1 MTNPTSNR
9 PLDGVR
15 VLDLSHVL
23 AGPYCSLLLAD
34 MGADVIKIERPPSG
48 DPARQIPPLV
58 GGESA
63 YFLSVNRNK
72 RSLVLDLRQPA
83 GQQVFFDLV
92 QHADVVLEN
101 FRPGVATR
109 LGFDYPKIAEHNS
122 RIIGCSISAFG
133 QDGPYRTRPAFDL
146 VVQALS
152 GVMSMTGEP
161 GRPPVR
167 MGLPIGDLSSGVF
180 AALGILAALFERER
194 TGRGRLVDVAM
205 LDSMIGLLTYL
216 ASNYFATGSEP
227 APVGSAHHNIVPYQA
242 FETADGY
249 IVVAVLIE
257 TFWENLCKAMELE
270 YLIND
275 PRFGSNTDR
284 VKNKKALIPLL
295 EATFRKRT
303 GAEWLKVLDEADVPC
318 APVNSIGEALADPQV
333 AHRKMVTT
341 VEHPTAGEV
350 RMTRTP
356 LIFQHAE
363 GNDARPAPL
372 LGQHTNEILRDVVKY
387 SPEQIENLLAQ
398 GTVQ

>member
-15 VLDLSHVL
+15 VLALTQVL
-23 AGPYCSLLLAD
+23 AGPYSSLLLAD
-34 MGADVIKIERPPSG
+34 MGADVIKIERPPTG
-48 DPARQIPPLV
+48 DPARQFPPLV

-109 LGFDYPKIAEHNS
+109 LGFDYPKIAEHNP
-122 RIIGCSISAFG
+122 RVIGCSISAFG
-133 QDGPYRTRPAFDL
+133 PDGPYRTRPAFDL
-146 VVQALS
+146 VVQAMS
-152 GVMSMTGEP
+152 GVMSVTGEP

-249 IVVAVLIE
+249 LVVAVLIE
-257 TFWENLCKAMELE
+257 TFWEKFCKAMELE

-284 VKNKKALIPLL
+284 VKNKEALIPLL
-295 EATFRKRT
+295 AVCRRAT
-303 GAEWLKVLDEADVPC
+303 
-318 APVNSIGEALADPQV
+318 
-333 AHRKMVTT
+333 
-341 VEHPTAGEV
+341 
-350 RMTRTP
+350 
-356 LIFQHAE
+356 
-363 GNDARPAPL
+363 
-372 LGQHTNEILRDVVKY
+372 
-387 SPEQIENLLAQ
+387 
-398 GTVQ
+398 